1 MVAPTGGS
9 LNSPTTLKLIS
20 TTDIYIY
27 IYMIQ
32 KEICS
37 SNFSIVSTL
46 FREIAKLYANEKQN
60 LIHSSDMIEL

>member
-20 TTDIYIY
+20 TTDIYIYIYIY

-46 FREIAKLYANEKQN
+46 FREIAKLYANEKLN
-60 LIHSSDMIEL
+60 TF

>member
-20 TTDIYIY
+20 TTDIYIYIY

-46 FREIAKLYANEKQN
+46 FREIAKLYANEKLN
-60 LIHSSDMIEL
+60 TF